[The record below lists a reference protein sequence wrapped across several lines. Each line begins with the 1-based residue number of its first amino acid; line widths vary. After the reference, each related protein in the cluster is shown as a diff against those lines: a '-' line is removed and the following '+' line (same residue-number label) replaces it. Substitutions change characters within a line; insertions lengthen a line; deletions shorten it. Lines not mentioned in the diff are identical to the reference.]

1 MKTGL
6 SGSKATSLSDKTLLQ
21 WLFKNRMSI
30 LFYLGV
36 QCILYLTSL
45 VIIAIWMVFRVTCCC
60 GLLTAH

>member
-1 MKTGL
+1 
-6 SGSKATSLSDKTLLQ
+6 
-21 WLFKNRMSI
+21 MSI